1 MKNKRKGMDLLFQ
14 FHLWHRL
21 NKKIKTQRNQIHK
34 EGEENQRQRLKL
46 ERCREGRGGG
56 WGVGGKRVGG
66 G

>member
-34 EGEENQRQRLKL
+34 GGEENQRQK
-46 ERCREGRGGG
+46 
-56 WGVGGKRVGG
+56 VK
-66 G
+66 